1 MATAFGGFP
10 EAGYEFLRELK
21 ENNRREW
28 FQPRKEIYEAAVKAP
43 LGELVEALN
52 AEFARFAPEYI
63 TEPKRAIY
71 RIYRDVRFS
80 KEKHPYKTNAAAGFH
95 ASAAEK
101 EAMAGYYVSVS
112 PFEIEIAGGIY
123 MPAPEQMLASR
134 KRVAGEVKGE
144 SLTRPPK
151 GFPKDHPADFW
162 LRKKQWLY
170 WDTGLDPALALRPG
184 FVKEIARRFEAMYPV
199 IRFLNGA
206 LGGRKAPRSEYF

>member
-28 FQPRKEIYEAAVKAP
+28 FQPRKEMYEATVKAP

-95 ASAAEK
+95 ASAVEK
-101 EAMAGYYVSVS
+101 ESLAGYYVSVS
-112 PFEIEIAGGIY
+112 PFEIEIAGRRRRRCSSPVPGR
-123 MPAPEQMLASR
+123 LTGRGRSR
-134 KRVAGEVKGE
+134 CWRSG
-144 SLTRPPK
+144 
-151 GFPKDHPADFW
+151 
-162 LRKKQWLY
+162 
-170 WDTGLDPALALRPG
+170 TGLPRDGRSGRRWWGISGGSGWPG
-184 FVKEIARRFEAMYPV
+184 R
-199 IRFLNGA
+199 
-206 LGGRKAPRSEYF
+206 

>member
-1 MATAFGGFP
+1 
-10 EAGYEFLRELK
+10 
-21 ENNRREW
+21 
-28 FQPRKEIYEAAVKAP
+28 
-43 LGELVEALN
+43 
-52 AEFARFAPEYI
+52 
-63 TEPKRAIY
+63 
-71 RIYRDVRFS
+71 
-80 KEKHPYKTNAAAGFH
+80 
-95 ASAAEK
+95 
-101 EAMAGYYVSVS
+101 MAGYYVSVS

-123 MPAPEQMLASR
+123 MPAPEQMLAIRNRIAAEWEEWEALVGHKSR